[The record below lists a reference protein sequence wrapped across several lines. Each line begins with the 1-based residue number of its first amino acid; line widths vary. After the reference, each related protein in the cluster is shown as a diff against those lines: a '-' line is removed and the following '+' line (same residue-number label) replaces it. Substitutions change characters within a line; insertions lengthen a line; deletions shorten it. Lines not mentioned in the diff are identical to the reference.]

1 MEIKMIGLDLD
12 GTALNDNGEFS
23 ERTRQAFKKAHE
35 KGIHVV
41 IATGRAEFSLPKNIS
56 EIEGLEYVITS
67 NGARVLRLSDGCVV
81 YKNFISPQK
90 VREIIEVLKSQI
102 ARAEMFANGKA
113 YISRSEY
120 DGIVS
125 GDILTRSK
133 GYVMATRNP
142 IDDIYAHM
150 IDWEDHIENI
160 SVNYPNNEAKHECE
174 KKLSE
179 LEGIT
184 VTSSFPLNN
193 EIGGASTSKADALEY
208 LLQSF
213 GLHKDNLM
221 VCGDSRNDIAM
232 IEHAGLGIA
241 MENADDCVKDVADIT
256 TLSNEE
262 DGVAYAIEKYALKSI

>member
-12 GTALNDNGEFS
+12 GTSLNDNGEFS

-90 VREIIEVLKSQI
+90 VREIIEVLKSQN

-160 SVNYPNNEAKHECE
+160 SVNYPNNKAKHECE

>member
-12 GTALNDNGEFS
+12 GTSLNDNGEFS

-67 NGARVLRLSDGCVV
+67 NGARVIRLSDGCIV

-90 VREIIEVLKSQI
+90 VREIIEVLKSQN

-133 GYVMATRNP
+133 GYVMETRNP

-241 MENADDCVKDVADIT
+241 MENADDCVKDAADIT

>member
-12 GTALNDNGEFS
+12 GTSLNDNGEFS

-90 VREIIEVLKSQI
+90 VREIIEVLKSQN

-120 DGIVS
+120 YGIVS

>member
-90 VREIIEVLKSQI
+90 VREIIEVLKSQN
-102 ARAEMFANGKA
+102 ARVEMFANGKA